1 MAYFAFANLD
11 ETDLLEIKRLETE
24 LGRPLVAMKSV
35 DLHPADLDDTGIA
48 AVKSLEARLGVAL
61 VAVDP

>member
-1 MAYFAFANLD
+1 
-11 ETDLLEIKRLETE
+11 
-24 LGRPLVAMKSV
+24 MKSV